1 METLQPIF
9 KTQFLPVSPDELIMM
24 LSAGSK
30 AVTTAYQSFRS
41 VFRERSMMEI
51 GLTDTFIMH
60 AQVLFSSEGKDAFF
74 EWSNNENVTGCDFAV
89 TVNSH
94 QTNGYGI
101 LFQGLSAKTI
111 GRVKVQE
118 YQNILLANY
127 AKKNKCE
134 AYYVIYDVK
143 EVRWVNVFA
152 LAKWFDG
159 NDKGKMT
166 NVEYLIKTFN
176 ALAKT
181 SFTEARAM
189 Q

>member
-101 LFQGLSAKTI
+101 LFQAKVAKAAEGGTYADFFYDYGL
-111 GRVKVQE
+111 
-118 YQNILLANY
+118 
-127 AKKNKCE
+127 
-134 AYYVIYDVK
+134 
-143 EVRWVNVFA
+143 
-152 LAKWFDG
+152 
-159 NDKGKMT
+159 
-166 NVEYLIKTFN
+166 
-176 ALAKT
+176 
-181 SFTEARAM
+181 
-189 Q
+189 